1 MKRGVEICVCLLL
14 ATNASIAWGADLD
27 GVYYCTDDA
36 SVGIY
41 DGEEK
46 TFAPSR
52 FTMKIEDSREITVKE
67 PNFVYE
73 GVERPGD
80 EYILQIIESPYELP
94 NFTAKSLARNLV
106 IYGGR
111 YTRSMQVMGVANLS
125 SGSCEKF

>member
-1 MKRGVEICVCLLL
+1 MKRGVEKCICLLF
-14 ATNASIAWGADLD
+14 ATYASIAWGADLD

-41 DGEEK
+41 DGEKK
-46 TFAPSR
+46 TLAPGR
-52 FTMKIEDSREITVKE
+52 FTMKIEGGRVVTVKE

-94 NFTAKSLARNLV
+94 DFTAKALARNLV
-106 IYGGR
+106 MYGGR
-111 YTRSMQVMGVANLS
+111 YTRSMQVMGMADLS

>member
-1 MKRGVEICVCLLL
+1 MKRVVEKFVCLLL
-14 ATNASIAWGADLD
+14 VTYASIAWGVDLD

-41 DGEEK
+41 DGEKK
-46 TFAPSR
+46 TLAPGR
-52 FTMKIEDSREITVKE
+52 FTMKIEDGRVVTVKE

-106 IYGGR
+106 MYGGR
-111 YTRSMQVMGVANLS
+111 YTQSRQVMGLAELFA
-125 SGSCEKF
+125 GSCEKF